1 MEEEGDT
8 TDGRN
13 ERQRTSGSNEKQKF
27 GLRIGHKYV
36 QIKNC
41 GWSDC
46 RILLII
52 ISRLGTRHP

>member
-8 TDGRN
+8 TGGRN

-27 GLRIGHKYV
+27 GWRIGHKYM

-41 GWSDC
+41 GAV
-46 RILLII
+46 R
-52 ISRLGTRHP
+52 